1 MEKHM
6 SAKGRLLNNPW
17 PLHGAVHMSEA
28 GAIRV
33 LIVDDHT
40 VVRSGL
46 AAFLQIFDDLELVG
60 EASSGQLALRLCEQV
75 QPDVVLMDL
84 VMPGMDGT
92 TATRAIRQQ
101 YPRVKVIALTSFHEP
116 ELVQSVL
123 QAGAIGYLLKNVTA
137 DELANA
143 VRAAYAGW
151 PTLAPEATQA
161 LMYGIAHPATPGPD
175 LTARERQVL
184 ALLVKGL
191 SNGEI
196 AKQLT
201 VSRSTA
207 KFYVSN
213 ILAKLQVAGRVEAV
227 ALAVERNLIAPL

>member
-60 EASSGQLALRLCEQV
+60 EASSGQHALRLCEQV

-92 TATRAIRQQ
+92 SATRAIRQQ

-213 ILAKLQVAGRVEAV
+213 ILAKLQVTGRVEAV

>member
-1 MEKHM
+1 MNE
-6 SAKGRLLNNPW
+6 S
-17 PLHGAVHMSEA
+17 

-33 LIVDDHT
+33 LIVDDHA

-60 EASSGQLALRLCEQV
+60 EAANGQQALRLCEQV
-75 QPDVVLMDL
+75 QPNVVLMDL
-84 VMPGMDGT
+84 VMPGMDGV

-101 YPRVKVIALTSFHEP
+101 YPHIQVIALSSFRER
-116 ELVQSVL
+116 ELIQEVL
-123 QAGAIGYLLKNVTA
+123 QAGTIGYLLKNVTA

-143 VRAAYAGW
+143 VRAAYAGR
-151 PTLAPEATQA
+151 PTLALEVTEA
-161 LMYGIAHPATPGPD
+161 LMYGIAHPATPGHD

-184 ALLVKGL
+184 ALLVKGM

-196 AKQLT
+196 AKQLIVSHST
-201 VSRSTA
+201 V

-213 ILAKLQVAGRVEAV
+213 ILAKLHVDGRVEAV
-227 ALAVERNLIAPL
+227 ALAIERRLIALP

>member
-1 MEKHM
+1 MAEPITI
-6 SAKGRLLNNPW
+6 LL
-17 PLHGAVHMSEA
+17 
-28 GAIRV
+28 I
-33 LIVDDHT
+33 DDHR
-40 VVRSGL
+40 VVRQGVR
-46 AAFLQIFDDLELVG
+46 AFLSTQPDLLVVG
-60 EASSGQLALRLCEQV
+60 EAESGAHGVELAAHLV
-75 QPDVVLMDL
+75 PDVALMDL

-92 TATRAIRQQ
+92 SATRAIRQQ

-143 VRAAYAGW
+143 VRAAHAGW